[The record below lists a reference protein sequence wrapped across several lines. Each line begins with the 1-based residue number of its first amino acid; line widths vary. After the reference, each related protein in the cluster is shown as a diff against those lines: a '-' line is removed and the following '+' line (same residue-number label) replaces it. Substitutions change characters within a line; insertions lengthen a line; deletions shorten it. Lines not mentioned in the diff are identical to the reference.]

1 MQTSL
6 GFERSIQTLQ
16 AVKDYGWTYPSNYLD
31 IYFEKISAE
40 ENISWMHVSEHCIGS
55 DGLMSMPAL
64 GVFVDVGLSNAARA
78 TLGQKASLATVALR
92 LGIRRQPGV
101 GNLKAVSKVSAN
113 IDDTQM
119 GAAFTQVEVFTEHG
133 ELLASGSALMGL
145 APFKNSLNVDALP
158 DAPRKFAA
166 LAACLPGA
174 KTYNPLIYAAAQ
186 RAQQQVEHK
195 GAAFIDHFWGAQLL
209 SDSHAEP
216 SLRFYRG
223 HHLANRAGNV
233 HGGVLY
239 GLAAQAASAVVPAG
253 WRVAESSVQYLNAAS
268 DEYFETRLE
277 VLRQGRNT
285 VVVNCQIVSNENKKV
300 LHSQWTFLKPQD

>member
-1 MQTSL
+1 MHTSP
-6 GFERSIQTLQ
+6 GFARSIQTLQ

-40 ENISWMHVSEHCIGS
+40 ENISWMQVDEHCIGS

-92 LGIRRQPGV
+92 LGIRRQPRAGM
-101 GNLKAVSKVSAN
+101 LKAVSKVSAN
-113 IDDTQM
+113 IEDAQM
-119 GAAFTQVEVFTEHG
+119 GAAFTQVDVFTEAG

-158 DAPRKFAA
+158 DAPRSFAA
-166 LAACLPGA
+166 LAECLSNVQPDEA
-174 KTYNPLIYAAAQ
+174 AVCQAAQ
-186 RAQQQVEHK
+186 QAQYQAK
-195 GAAFIDHFWGAQLL
+195 ATGKAFIDHFWAAMPQGEHLT
-209 SDSHAEP
+209 SR

-223 HHLANRAGNV
+223 DHLANRSGNV

-239 GLAAQAASAVVPAG
+239 GFAAQAASAVVPKG

-268 DEYFETRLE
+268 DEYFDTHLG

-285 VVVNCQIVSNENKKV
+285 VVVDCQIVSNKNKKV
-300 LHSQWTFLKPQD
+300 LHSQWIFLKSHS

>member
-1 MQTSL
+1 MQTSP

-31 IYFEKISAE
+31 IYFEKISE
-40 ENISWMHVSEHCIGS
+40 QENISWMQVGEHCIGS

-64 GVFVDVGLSNAARA
+64 GVFVDVALSNAARA

-92 LGIRRQPGV
+92 LGIKSMPRAGK
-101 GNLKAVSKVSAN
+101 LKAVSKISTRIEDAQ
-113 IDDTQM
+113 I
-119 GAAFTQVEVFTEHG
+119 GAVFTQVDVFTEQA

-158 DAPRKFAA
+158 DAPRVFAE
-166 LAACLPGA
+166 LATCWPEAQTA
-174 KTYNPLIYAAAQ
+174 DPLVCEAAQ
-186 RAQQQVEHK
+186 QAQHQATEK
-195 GAAFIDHFWGAQLL
+195 GVAFIDHFWAAKPLTT
-209 SDSHAEP
+209 SAENAV
-216 SLRFYRG
+216 LRFYRG
-223 HHLANRAGNV
+223 DHLANRSGNV

-239 GLAAQAASAVVPAG
+239 GFAAQAASAVAPLG

-268 DEYFETRLE
+268 DEYFDTYVE

-285 VVVNCQIVSNENKKV
+285 VVVDCHVRSSTGRKV